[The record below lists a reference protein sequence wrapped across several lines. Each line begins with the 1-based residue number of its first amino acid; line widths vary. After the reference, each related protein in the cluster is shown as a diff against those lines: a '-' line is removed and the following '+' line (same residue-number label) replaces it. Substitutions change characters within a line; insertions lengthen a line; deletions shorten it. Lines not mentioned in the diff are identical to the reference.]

1 MLYEEYE
8 EYKSRYY
15 EAQRIYNDILNEKEE
30 LFAKTQPKAT
40 QITGEKTGGGKH
52 ENLFDEY
59 LIQKERK
66 NIDKRLEEAKSILD
80 DRERLLKLKELEVRA
95 SKHSHDKIYRCRYI
109 DRLTIEKTAR
119 LSNYSRSQVF
129 NILKEIRKHL
139 KKWKR
144 RNKNMNKEELIGKLQ
159 MVYVGDKNALNELI
173 GYYDGLKQGIE
184 ELQQENQK
192 YKEVIDKAINN
203 SQYWINYYTRLNSDE
218 RIALRL

>member
-15 EAQRIYNDILNEKEE
+15 EAQRIYNYILNEKEE

-80 DRERLLKLKELEVRA
+80 DRERLLKLKELEVRV

-129 NILKEIRKHL
+129 NILKEIREHL
-139 KKWKR
+139 KK
-144 RNKNMNKEELIGKLQ
+144 
-159 MVYVGDKNALNELI
+159 
-173 GYYDGLKQGIE
+173 
-184 ELQQENQK
+184 
-192 YKEVIDKAINN
+192 
-203 SQYWINYYTRLNSDE
+203 
-218 RIALRL
+218 

>member
-40 QITGEKTGGGKH
+40 QITGEKTTGGKH

-95 SKHSHDKIYRCRYI
+95 SNHSYDKIYRCRYI

-139 KKWKR
+139 K
-144 RNKNMNKEELIGKLQ
+144 
-159 MVYVGDKNALNELI
+159 
-173 GYYDGLKQGIE
+173 
-184 ELQQENQK
+184 
-192 YKEVIDKAINN
+192 
-203 SQYWINYYTRLNSDE
+203 
-218 RIALRL
+218 